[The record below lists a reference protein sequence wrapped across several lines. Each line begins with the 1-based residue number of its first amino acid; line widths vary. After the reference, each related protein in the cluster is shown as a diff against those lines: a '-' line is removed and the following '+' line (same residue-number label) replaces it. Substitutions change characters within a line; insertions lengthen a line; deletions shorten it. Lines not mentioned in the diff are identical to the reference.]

1 MYKRKRMGTAVGV
14 CICAAL
20 MFGTATAF
28 AAGQAE
34 TGAMSGGPGEIK
46 THDEKKM
53 QDQFQNTDQL
63 LLVKGTV
70 GCEADISYYVHMQ
83 NGWQHMWTEPGYVG
97 SKGITE
103 DKKEG
108 DKATPAGVYSF
119 DLAFGLLED
128 PGSVLPY
135 HQIVQGDI
143 WVDDPASAYYNRLVN
158 TSSVSKDWV
167 SGENLIQASPYYN
180 YALNLTYNA
189 DCVPG
194 EGSAIFL
201 HCFMDSS
208 YKGSSGCICLPQERM
223 EELIKNV
230 TSDTKIVIVG
240 SDG

>member
-34 TGAMSGGPGEIK
+34 TGAMSGGPG
-46 THDEKKM
+46 DEKKT

-63 LLVKGTV
+63 ILVKGTV

-158 TSSVSKDWV
+158 TSS
-167 SGENLIQASPYYN
+167 PYYN

>member
-1 MYKRKRMGTAVGV
+1 MYKRKMMRAAAGV
-14 CICAAL
+14 CICTAL
-20 MFGTATAF
+20 MFGTVTAF

-34 TGAMSGGPGEIK
+34 TVLESGGPGEIK
-46 THDEKKM
+46 AYEEKKTHDQLESA
-53 QDQFQNTDQL
+53 DQL
-63 LLVKGTV
+63 ILVRGTA
-70 GCEADISYYVHMQ
+70 GCEADISYYVHTQ
-83 NGWQHMWTEPGYVG
+83 DSWQHMWTEQGYVG

-108 DKATPAGVYSF
+108 DKATPAGIYSF

-135 HQIVQGDI
+135 HRIAQGDI

-158 TSSVSKDWV
+158 TSSASKDWD
-167 SGENLIQASPYYN
+167 SGENLIQAVPYYN

-208 YKGSSGCICLPQERM
+208 YRGSSGCICLPQERM
-223 EELIKNV
+223 AELIKSV
-230 TSDTKIVIVG
+230 TPDTRIVIVG

>member
-1 MYKRKRMGTAVGV
+1 MTRKT
-14 CICAAL
+14 
-20 MFGTATAF
+20 
-28 AAGQAE
+28 
-34 TGAMSGGPGEIK
+34 
-46 THDEKKM
+46 

-63 LLVKGTV
+63 ILVKGTV

-103 DKKEG
+103 DKRKEIRPHRLEFT
-108 DKATPAGVYSF
+108 ALIWHS
-119 DLAFGLLED
+119 AFWRIRE
-128 PGSVLPY
+128 VCPY

>member
-1 MYKRKRMGTAVGV
+1 MYRRRVFQTAAGI
-14 CICAAL
+14 CICTAL
-20 MFGTATAF
+20 MLGTATAF
-28 AAGQAE
+28 AAGQAD
-34 TGAMSGGPGEIK
+34 TGPEKGGPGEIK
-46 THDEKKM
+46 THNEKK
-53 QDQFQNTDQL
+53 THDQL
-63 LLVKGTV
+63 EGADQLILVRGTV
-70 GCEADISYYVHMQ
+70 GCEADISYYVYIED
-83 NGWQHMWTEPGYVG
+83 GWQHMWTEPGYVG
-97 SKGITE
+97 SRGITE

-119 DLAFGLLED
+119 DLAFGLLDD

-135 HQIVQGDI
+135 HRIVQGDV
-143 WVDDPASAYYNRLVN
+143 WVDDPASAYYNHLVN
-158 TSSVSKDWV
+158 TSSVSKDWA

-208 YKGSSGCICLPQERM
+208 HKGSSGCICLPQERM
-223 EELIKNV
+223 EELIKSV
-230 TSDTKIVIVG
+230 TPDTKIVIVG

>member
-1 MYKRKRMGTAVGV
+1 M
-14 CICAAL
+14 I
-20 MFGTATAF
+20 
-28 AAGQAE
+28 
-34 TGAMSGGPGEIK
+34 
-46 THDEKKM
+46 
-53 QDQFQNTDQL
+53 
-63 LLVKGTV
+63 LVKGTV

-83 NGWQHMWTEPGYVG
+83 NGWQHMWTELGYVG

>member
-1 MYKRKRMGTAVGV
+1 MYKRKRMGAALGV
-14 CICAAL
+14 CICAAW
-20 MFGTATAF
+20 MFGTVTAF
-28 AAGQAE
+28 AAGQAR
-34 TGAMSGGPGEIK
+34 TGPEIGGPGEIK
-46 THDEKKM
+46 THDEKNI
-53 QDQFQNTDQL
+53 QDQLAGADQL
-63 LLVKGTV
+63 ILVKGTA
-70 GCEADISYYVHMQ
+70 GCEADISCYVHMQ
-83 NGWQHMWTEPGYVG
+83 DRWQHMWTEPGYVG

-103 DKKEG
+103 NKKEG

-135 HQIVQGDI
+135 HQIIGGDI

-158 TSSVSKDWV
+158 TSSVSKDWA

-208 YKGSSGCICLPQERM
+208 HKGSSGCICLPQERVK
-223 EELIKNV
+223 ELIKSV
-230 TSDTKIVIVG
+230 TPDTRIVIVG
-240 SDG
+240 SNG

>member
-1 MYKRKRMGTAVGV
+1 MYKRKILQTAAGI
-14 CICAAL
+14 CICTAL
-20 MFGTATAF
+20 MTGTVTAF
-28 AAGQAE
+28 AAGRAE
-34 TGAMSGGPGEIK
+34 TGPEKGGPGEIK
-46 THDEKKM
+46 VYGEKKIH
-53 QDQFQNTDQL
+53 DQIEGADQL
-63 LLVKGTV
+63 VLVKGTG
-70 GCEADISYYVHMQ
+70 GCEADISYYVYVQ
-83 NGWQHMWTEPGYVG
+83 DNWQHRWTEAGYVG

-135 HQIVQGDI
+135 HRITRGDI
-143 WVDDPASAYYNRLVN
+143 WVDDPASSYYNRLVN
-158 TSSVSKDWV
+158 NSSVSIDWT

-180 YALNLTYNA
+180 YALNLTYNEE
-189 DCVPG
+189 CVPG
-194 EGSAIFL
+194 KGSAIFL

-223 EELIKNV
+223 EELIKSV
-230 TSDTKIVIVG
+230 TPDTRIVIVG

>member
-1 MYKRKRMGTAVGV
+1 MYKRKMLRAAVGV
-14 CICAAL
+14 CICTAWI
-20 MFGTATAF
+20 FGTATAF

-34 TGAMSGGPGEIK
+34 TVLESGGPGEIK
-46 THDEKKM
+46 VHDEEKAHN
-53 QDQFQNTDQL
+53 QLEGADQL
-63 LLVKGTV
+63 ILVKGTG
-70 GCEADISYYVHMQ
+70 GCEADISYYVHTQ
-83 NGWQHMWTEPGYVG
+83 DSWQHMWTEPGYVG

>member
-34 TGAMSGGPGEIK
+34 TGVMSGGPGEIK
-46 THDEKKM
+46 THDEKKT

-63 LLVKGTV
+63 ILVKGTV

-103 DKKEG
+103 D
-108 DKATPAGVYSF
+108 T
-119 DLAFGLLED
+119 
-128 PGSVLPY
+128 GSVLPY